1 MSEIVNMKAVRLD
14 VEAMKVV
21 HLGRRGEAVV
31 TTPTS
36 LSPREPR
43 MNVHKNA
50 RLTPQ
55 GRALLV
61 RRIGAEGWRV
71 RDAAAAAGISQRSAF
86 RWLARH
92 RAGGKLALQ
101 DKSSAPA

>member
-1 MSEIVNMKAVRLD
+1 
-14 VEAMKVV
+14 
-21 HLGRRGEAVV
+21 
-31 TTPTS
+31 
-36 LSPREPR
+36 
-43 MNVHKNA
+43 MNVHQNA

-55 GRALLV
+55 GRALL
-61 RRIGAEGWRV
+61 RSIRAEGWPV

-86 RWLARH
+86 RWRARH